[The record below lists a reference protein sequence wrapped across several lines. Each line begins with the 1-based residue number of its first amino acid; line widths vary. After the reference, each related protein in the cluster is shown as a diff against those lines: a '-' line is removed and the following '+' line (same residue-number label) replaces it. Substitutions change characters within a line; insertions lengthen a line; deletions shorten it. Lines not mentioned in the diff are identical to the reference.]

1 MGWGI
6 KEAFTRK
13 PKRGYQD
20 GDCDGEPVGIGRSS
34 PRSRDGPDLSV
45 YGVLD
50 LCIRATQARQPL
62 SLQTAAVRGRTRAS
76 REWQAQGNGPGH
88 AAILEKDNAV
98 YVCGASLIDES
109 WVLTAAHCVEKLR
122 VLGADSSPL
131 CGEVVSGLFIL
142 PDKDRT
148 NLQAAIL
155 EKDNAVYVCGASL
168 IDESWVLTAAH
179 CVEKFI
185 RSIQL
190 LKVRLGEHDVS
201 TTDEPTEHE
210 ERNVAQ
216 VVVHPNFDNKTLV
229 NDLALVRLEKAA
241 RRRSNI
247 DIVCVPSDQLPLSR
261 NKTCYVTGW
270 GKQTEDS
277 NHSVVLKEIPVPLWE
292 NQACE
297 KALRTS
303 FGARFSLPPTAVC
316 AGAEGRDAC

>member
-1 MGWGI
+1 MRCTSV
-6 KEAFTRK
+6 A
-13 PKRGYQD
+13 
-20 GDCDGEPVGIGRSS
+20 
-34 PRSRDGPDLSV
+34 LSH
-45 YGVLD
+45 
-50 LCIRATQARQPL
+50 R
-62 SLQTAAVRGRTRAS
+62 
-76 REWQAQGNGPGH
+76 
-88 AAILEKDNAV
+88 
-98 YVCGASLIDES
+98 
-109 WVLTAAHCVEKLR
+109 R

-131 CGEVVSGLFIL
+131 CGEV
-142 PDKDRT
+142 
-148 NLQAAIL
+148 AAIL

-216 VVVHPNFDNKTLV
+216 SQNCGPEVDVPGLCIMRQYALRKISPVVVHPNFDNKTLV

-316 AGAEGRDAC
+316 AGAEGRDACDGDGGGPLVCEDRGRWFQVGIVSFGVGCGRADVPGVYTRVSFYQNWLHDVVIQNRRNKA